1 MSNIPLSEI
10 AKNDKPLVTHYGEK
24 EKIEKL
30 AHHFREI
37 LSTLGLDTASPNIQD
52 TPMRIASMYVKE
64 FFWGLDEKKRPK
76 YTLFPNTERYN
87 GMLLQ
92 KSISFVSCCEH
103 HFVPI
108 KGIAHVAYLPQNHL
122 IGLSKINR
130 MVHFFARRPQLQE
143 RLTKQIA
150 EELQSVLQ
158 NEDVAI
164 AVEAAHTC
172 VSARGVSDQNSRTQT
187 SYFGGA
193 FQKEHWKKQFLQAIY
208 QTLHP

>member
-1 MSNIPLSEI
+1 
-10 AKNDKPLVTHYGEK
+10 
-24 EKIEKL
+24 
-30 AHHFREI
+30 
-37 LSTLGLDTASPNIQD
+37 
-52 TPMRIASMYVKE
+52 
-64 FFWGLDEKKRPK
+64 
-76 YTLFPNTERYN
+76 
-87 GMLLQ
+87 MLLQ

-164 AVEAAHTC
+164 AVDAAHTC